1 MTRNLLLLL
10 FMVPLVL
17 STCSTVIPINP
28 EWEDRQ
34 QILNALDEWDFSGKL
49 NIRTPDE
56 SRSPRIQWQQRHLD
70 YTITT
75 WGTVGIGMSTIT
87 GSPEKVTVQQRGK
100 APISAST
107 PEELILQQLGYELP
121 VSQSIFWLRGLPAPN
136 SEPILTF
143 DEVNQL
149 SSFEQSGWRIAYRDY
164 RAYETVVLPSRITIE
179 NDDGFRL
186 TFYRLRWNLDI

>member
-1 MTRNLLLLL
+1 
-10 FMVPLVL
+10 MVALVL
-17 STCSTVIPINP
+17 SSCSTVVPINP

-34 QILNALDEWDFSGKL
+34 RILNALNDWEFSGKL

-56 SRSPRIQWQQRHLD
+56 SRSPRIEWQQRHLN

-75 WGTVGIGMSTIT
+75 WGTIGIGMSTIT
-87 GSPEKVTVQQRGK
+87 GSPEVVTIQQRGK

-107 PEELILQQLGYELP
+107 PEELILEQLGYELP

-136 SEPILTF
+136 SEPTLIF

-164 RAYETVVLPSRITIE
+164 RSYQTVVLPSRITIE

-186 TFYRLRWNLDI
+186 TFYRLRWKIDL